1 MLMKRLKGLILC
13 FCIMGCNISDSTKSE
28 EDLPNILFLFA
39 DDYTFDAIHALGNEI
54 IHTPNLDRLIQNGT
68 QFSQSFNMGGWNG
81 AICVASRSMIITGKT
96 IWNAKALT
104 EQWAK
109 KENLESIQMSWGKLM
124 EEKGY
129 QTYMS
134 GKWHVSID
142 PKNVFQTVRNIRQ
155 GMPGD
160 FFKKGNKKGYDRP
173 REGEIDLWR
182 PTDSLNGGFWEGG
195 KHWSEVAKDDALD
208 FIKQSKER
216 SAPFFIYVAFNAP
229 HDPRQSP
236 QSFLDRYPL
245 DSIPLPENWLPEY
258 PYKDAIG
265 NPKTLRDEALA
276 PFPRT
281 PYAIKTHIKEYY
293 AIISHLDEQ
302 IGKIMSALEASGKA
316 DNTYIFFTA
325 DHGLS
330 VGKHGLLGKQSMF
343 DHSIRVPLTLAG
355 PGIPK
360 NKTVDHE
367 IYLQDIMA
375 TTLEMANIEAPAS
388 LEFKSFLSL
397 AKGLE
402 DQPLYPE
409 GIYGAYVNH
418 QRMIR
423 KNQFKLI
430 FYPKIK
436 KTLLFDLE
444 QDPLEMNDLSEDD
457 EYQETAKEL
466 FEGLLILQKKM
477 NDTLDLR
484 KIYSFDSV

>member
-1 MLMKRLKGLILC
+1 MIS
-13 FCIMGCNISDSTKSE
+13 CNPTTEKTQQKN
-28 EDLPNILFLFA
+28 LPNILFLFA
-39 DDYTFDAIHALGNEI
+39 DDFTYDAIRALGNDI
-54 IHTPNLDRLIQNGT
+54 IHTPNLDRLVKNGT
-68 QFSQSFNMGGWNG
+68 HFNQAFNMGGWNG
-81 AICVASRSMIITGKT
+81 AVCVASRSMIITGKS
-96 IWNAKALT
+96 IWRAKALSD
-104 EQWAK
+104 QWK
-109 KENLESIQMSWGKLM
+109 KSEMHELAQESWGKLM
-124 EEKGY
+124 EQQGY
-129 QTYMS
+129 QTYMT
-134 GKWHVSID
+134 GKWHVSIA
-142 PKNVFQTVRNIRQ
+142 PEKIFQTVRNVRP
-155 GMPGD
+155 GMPKD
-160 FFKKGNKKGYDRP
+160 FFRKGNQKGYHRP
-173 REGEIDLWR
+173 KIGETDAWS

-195 KHWSEVAKDDALD
+195 KHWSEVAKDDAID
-208 FIKQSKER
+208 FIEKSREKA
-216 SAPFFIYVAFNAP
+216 SPFFMYIAFNAP

-236 QSFLDRYPL
+236 KSFLDRYHL

-367 IYLQDIMA
+367 IYLQDVMA
-375 TTLEMANIEAPAS
+375 TTLEMANIKAPAS

-397 AKGLE
+397 VKGLE

-430 FYPKIK
+430 VYPKIK
-436 KTLLFDLE
+436 KKLLFDLE
-444 QDPLEMNDLSEDD
+444 QDPLERTDLSEED

-466 FEGLLILQKKM
+466 FEGLQILQKKM